1 MGKEIRHDKEL
12 ARYSSDLQ
20 SQENQRQEKWNAD
33 EWSRQFQAQ
42 SDEWQRQFQAQVN
55 EQMRQEKSTADEWTR
70 QQEYQSPENQAARLR
85 AVGVNPAIA
94 LAGGSTASGISVSSP
109 SVSVPGSP
117 GSISIPGRSS
127 VSPGFGNP
135 DTFPVILNAL
145 NEATKNLSHSSLE
158 KSQKDQ
164 IDTMLSGQ
172 IRQQILSIENQGLQ
186 NAMQRMAND
195 VYKAG
200 MPAYIQKAGA
210 DLANVFADTFLKVM
224 QGKNMDED
232 SALKRVQAAFTKF
245 QHMYAEERKP
255 YELATLKFDYEHLE
269 TKFREFMKTEAAN
282 RAALYGQANQA
293 NTQADLNKSI
303 KAITDTKNEREKIQK
318 YGDLLSNLSKR
329 YEIDYQRLGLS
340 KAQFE
345 SIINGNALE
354 ALKDS
359 KSIENLSGALH
370 ILETNLP
377 AIIKLK

>member
-1 MGKEIRHDKEL
+1 MGQELRHDKEL
-12 ARYSSDLQ
+12 AKYSSDLQ

-33 EWSRQFQAQ
+33 EWTRQFQAQ
-42 SDEWQRQFQAQVN
+42 SDEWQRQFQSQVN
-55 EQMRQEKSTADEWTR
+55 EQMRQERSSADEWTR

-94 LAGGSTASGISVSSP
+94 LAGGATASGISVSSP
-109 SVSVPGSP
+109 SAHVPGSP
-117 GSISIPGRSS
+117 GSISIPGRSG

-135 DTFPVILNAL
+135 DQFPVILNAL

-158 KSQKDQ
+158 SSQKAQ

-200 MPAYIQKAGA
+200 MPAHIQKAGA
-210 DLANVFADTFLKVM
+210 ELANIFADTYLKVM
-224 QGKNMDED
+224 QGHNMNED

-245 QHMYAEERKP
+245 QHEYGEERRP
-255 YELATLKFDYEHLE
+255 YETAILKFDYEHLE
-269 TKFREFMKTEAAN
+269 TKFREFMRTEAAN

-293 NTQADLNKSI
+293 NTQAALNKSV

-318 YGDLLSNLSKR
+318 LGDLLNNLEKG
-329 YEIDYQRLGLS
+329 YDIDYKRLGLNE
-340 KAQFE
+340 AEWQ
-345 SIINGNALE
+345 SIKNGKILSVYTGSNAGAKVETTLHM
-354 ALKDS
+354 LKELFPS
-359 KSIENLSGALH
+359 LISAK
-370 ILETNLP
+370 
-377 AIIKLK
+377 